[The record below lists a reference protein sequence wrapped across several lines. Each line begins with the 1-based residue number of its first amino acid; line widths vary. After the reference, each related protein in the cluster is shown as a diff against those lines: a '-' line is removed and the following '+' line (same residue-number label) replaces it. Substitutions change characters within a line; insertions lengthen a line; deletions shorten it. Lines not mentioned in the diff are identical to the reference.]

1 MNYKRLTTGGNQM
14 SYDNNGK
21 DNIYYNIRID
31 NEIDGVDNS
40 ATNDCTYD
48 KQTQSILDKQ
58 SDYKLAVKSWSIRAR
73 VPVFLVTIQQG
84 TNTDINLTP
93 FRVNFSYTTGGVN
106 TNYPST
112 LVWVPDFA
120 FNALNPLRTTPLPKS
135 PNENNGIQDLVTS
148 PQYYYCNSYQKWID
162 IMNSALLSSYTAFNA
177 VHAGIH
183 ASAPHIQYDNR
194 TGLFSIIAELSYA
207 VGAGGI
213 GTNKAFVSFDALLYK
228 YIDSIPAE
236 FNGFNQP
243 NGADYTIAFQ
253 QKLGGSNAWALGN
266 HYAGRVVNPQTSPP
280 SHIIMEQEN
289 DCRFLWSNI
298 KQILIVS
305 DSLNVRSEFM
315 PSINFPQQLNQQ
327 SVIPNPDRIVGG
339 TSIIGDI
346 NRFNLD
352 KKSVISYIDYN
363 YASPNVDTR
372 GPGSSVHRDIFYEP
386 KYEKYIDLVGDGPL
400 NNIAIEIFFQTEDGF
415 YLPLNIPN
423 KSNVNV
429 KLHFKRKFF

>member
-73 VPVFLVTIQQG
+73 VPVFMVTIQQG

-93 FRVNFSYTTGGVN
+93 FRVNFSYTTGGIT
-106 TNYPST
+106 TNFPSN

-120 FNALNPLRTTPLPKS
+120 FNSLNPARTTPLPKS
-135 PNENNGIQDLVTS
+135 PNDNNGIQDLVTS
-148 PQYYYCNSYQKWID
+148 PQYYYCNSYQKWVD
-162 IMNSALLSSYTAFNA
+162 IMNTALTSSYNAFNA
-177 VHAGIH
+177 AHAGIH

-194 TGLFSIIAELSYA
+194 TGLFSIVAELSYA

-213 GTNKAFVSFDALLYK
+213 GLNKAFVSFDALLYK

-236 FNGFNQP
+236 FNGFNQA
-243 NGADYTIAFQ
+243 NGADYTITFQ
-253 QKLGGSNAWALGN
+253 QKLGGSNAWSLGN
-266 HYAGRVVNPQTSPP
+266 HYAGAVTNPTTSPP
-280 SHIIMEQEN
+280 SHIIMEQES

-305 DSLNVRSEFM
+305 ESLNVRSEFM
-315 PSINFPQQLNQQ
+315 PAINFPQQFNQQ
-327 SVIPNPDRIVGG
+327 SVIPNPDRNVGG

-363 YASPNVDTR
+363 YASPTTFIQ
-372 GPGSSVHRDIFYEP
+372 SSIHRDIFYEP
-386 KYEKYIDLVGDGPL
+386 RYEKYIDLVGDGPL

-415 YLPLNIPN
+415 ILPLNIPN